1 MFKKLF
7 LSIIILS
14 ALASE
19 GGAYFS
25 ADFIDYYLANFARLD
40 IIQNSSVSSQSAET
54 ESISGSKGTPVA
66 FYKAISQYAIDSKNT
81 STHSYSGFLAIVP
94 LAAGLAFIVVLSF
107 VYSIKLTLNSRRSFL
122 SLTDSSPPMFC

>member
-54 ESISGSKGTPVA
+54 ESISRSKGTPVA
-66 FYKAISQYAIDSKNT
+66 FYKVISQYAIDSKNDN
-81 STHSYSGFLAIVP
+81 THSFPGYSAIVP
-94 LAAGLAFIVVLSF
+94 LSAGLAFIVVFYF
-107 VYSIKLTLNSRRSFL
+107 VYIIKLSLNSRRSFL
-122 SLTDSSPPMFC
+122 SLTDSSPPVFC